1 MKVVVK
7 NRTTVARSVDI
18 VNLRTRV
25 KTQIML
31 QPKATV
37 TLPRD
42 FSVAQNY
49 LARNP
54 NTLIVVQKEN

>member
-18 VNLRTRV
+18 VNLRTRET
-25 KTQIML
+25 TQIML

-37 TLPRD
+37 SLPRD
-42 FSVAQNY
+42 FTVAKNY
-49 LARNP
+49 LVRNP
-54 NTLIVVQKEN
+54 NTLIVVQKE